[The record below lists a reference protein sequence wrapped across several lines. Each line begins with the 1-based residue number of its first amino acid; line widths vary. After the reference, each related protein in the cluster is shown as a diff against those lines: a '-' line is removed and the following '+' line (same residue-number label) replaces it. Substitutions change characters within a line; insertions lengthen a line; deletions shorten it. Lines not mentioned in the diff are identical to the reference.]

1 MSFALSSRKRR
12 REECTVD
19 VSNIISAKQ
28 MVVDFTIVCVSLQLT
43 QDDSDGEAGHTS
55 IFSTQSTGVRRKR

>member
-19 VSNIISAKQ
+19 VSVMSAKQ
-28 MVVDFTIVCVSLQLT
+28 MVDFTIVCVSVQLT

-55 IFSTQSTGVRRKR
+55 IFSTQSTGVRKKR

>member
-1 MSFALSSRKRR
+1 M
-12 REECTVD
+12 
-19 VSNIISAKQ
+19 SAKQ

>member
-1 MSFALSSRKRR
+1 MSFALSSRKRC

-19 VSNIISAKQ
+19 VSVMSAKQ
-28 MVVDFTIVCVSLQLT
+28 MVDITIVCVSVQLT

-55 IFSTQSTGVRRKR
+55 IFSTQSTGVRKKR